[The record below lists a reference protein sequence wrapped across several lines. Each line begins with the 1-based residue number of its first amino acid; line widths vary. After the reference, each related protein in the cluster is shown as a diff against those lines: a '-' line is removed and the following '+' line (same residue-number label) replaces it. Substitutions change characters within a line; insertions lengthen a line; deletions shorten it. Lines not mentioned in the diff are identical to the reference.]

1 MLVTEQV
8 GALPRPFA
16 QPRTCPTGRC
26 CASCWPTRAPNDID
40 VAVVS
45 DWLTRFDLAQVRLDL
60 ENESKPSINLFVF
73 ATDNERLPELRAS
86 GVPVFERVPA

>member
-1 MLVTEQV
+1 M
-8 GALPRPFA
+8 
-16 QPRTCPTGRC
+16 
-26 CASCWPTRAPNDID
+26 
-40 VAVVS
+40 AVVS

-86 GVPVFERVPA
+86 GVPVFERPPVEPRDPHGCGHPGRP